1 MLKANL
7 KSKPPISEQ
16 NIEGVSKTAQ
26 LSCTLGGN
34 HTTPWKT
41 LFAKLRFKKKKKD
54 TEQQMSKALPL
65 PAIVRG
71 TERILFYLFIEDFH
85 TNCHALENE
94 ICISNLRTYVFKLQT
109 TGSLYRVG
117 WYERH
122 VHMIFLKQ
130 LIMKWNIAIF
140 FSRNLLAGKAEIL
153 QRAEKGLTPL
163 QYHS

>member
-7 KSKPPISEQ
+7 KSRPPISEQ

-41 LFAKLRFKKKKKD
+41 LFAKLRFKKKKGHWTTDVKSTSSASYSQGD
-54 TEQQMSKALPL
+54 RENF
-65 PAIVRG
+65 
-71 TERILFYLFIEDFH
+71 FYLFIEDFH

-94 ICISNLRTYVFKLQT
+94 ICISNLRIYVFKLQT